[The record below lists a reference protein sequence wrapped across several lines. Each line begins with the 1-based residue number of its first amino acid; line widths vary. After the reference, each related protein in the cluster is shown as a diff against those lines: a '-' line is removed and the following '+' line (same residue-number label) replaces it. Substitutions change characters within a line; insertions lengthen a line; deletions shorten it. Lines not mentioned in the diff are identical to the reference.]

1 MNFFKIIIILI
12 KNLEIFSSKYFFS
25 VVKREKHS
33 DHINALPDVSSF
45 NDKVSIVMQGPIIE
59 KQEFTLET
67 LKLYRKRYPN
77 VKLILSTWD
86 NYEKS
91 LISKFTEIGVEV
103 ILNSMPDYFGI
114 SNVNLQIKSTKAGIF
129 RAKELGFEYCLKTR
143 TDQRI
148 YKHDFILF
156 FMSILSSFKID
167 HKYLKERLITMSMNT
182 FKYRL
187 YGITDMLM
195 FGNIDDMILYWD
207 VKFDNRKFNEVD
219 QGISAYDFSK
229 ARLCEVYFST
239 EFFKKI
245 KFKIDFTIKNYW
257 KSVANFFFVVDAHS
271 IDIFWFKYKRW
282 NERRRYQNNVIKLDE
297 EFYFSDWINSYNK
310 LIQYNDSEEQKL
322 SKLNMK

>member
-1 MNFFKIIIILI
+1 MLIKLLFNFLKIIE
-12 KNLEIFSSKYFFS
+12 KFSSKYFFS
-25 VVKREKHS
+25 LIKREKYS
-33 DHINALPDVSSF
+33 DHINAHPDVVSF

-59 KQEFTLET
+59 KQEFTFET

-86 NYEKS
+86 NYDKS

-129 RAKELGFEYCLKTR
+129 RAKELGFDYCLKTR

-156 FMSILSSFKID
+156 FMSILSSFKLEN
-167 HKYLKERLITMSMNT
+167 KYLKERLITMSMNT

-207 VKFDNRKFNEVD
+207 VKFDNRKINEVD
-219 QGISAYDFSK
+219 LGVSSLDYSK
-229 ARLCEVYFST
+229 ATICEVYFST

-245 KFKIDFTIKNYW
+245 KSKTNFTFKNYW
-257 KSVANFFFVVDAHS
+257 ELMANFFFVVDALS
-271 IDIFWFKYKRW
+271 IDIFWFKYNRLD
-282 NERRRYQNNVIKLDE
+282 ERRRYQNNKRKLDE

-322 SKLNMK
+322 FKLNMK

>member
-1 MNFFKIIIILI
+1 MFIKLLFNSLKIIE
-12 KNLEIFSSKYFFS
+12 KFSSKFFFS
-25 VVKREKHS
+25 VIKREKYS
-33 DHINALPDVSSF
+33 DHINAHPDVGSF
-45 NDKVSIVMQGPIIE
+45 NHKVSIVMQGPIIE
-59 KQEFTLET
+59 KKVFTLET

-77 VKLILSTWD
+77 IKLILSTWD
-86 NYEKS
+86 NYDKS

-103 ILNSMPDYFGI
+103 ILNNMPDYFGI
-114 SNVNLQIKSTKAGIF
+114 SNVNLQIKSTKAGVF

-156 FMSILSSFKID
+156 FISILSSFKLD
-167 HKYLKERLITMSMNT
+167 HKYLKKRLITMSMNT

-245 KFKIDFTIKNYW
+245 KFKTDFTIKNYW
-257 KSVANFFFVVDAHS
+257 KSLANFFFVVDALS
-271 IDIFWFKYKRW
+271 IDVFWFKYNRF
-282 NERRRYQNNVIKLDE
+282 NERRRYQNEKRKLDE

-310 LIQYNDSEEQKL
+310 LIQYNDAEEQKL

>member
-1 MNFFKIIIILI
+1 MLIKLLFNSLKIIE
-12 KNLEIFSSKYFFS
+12 KFSSKYFLS
-25 VVKREKHS
+25 VIKREKYS
-33 DHINALPDVSSF
+33 DHINAHPDVVSF

-67 LKLYRKRYPN
+67 IKLYRKRYPN

-86 NYEKS
+86 NYDKS

-114 SNVNLQIKSTKAGIF
+114 SNVNLQIKSTKVGIF

-156 FMSILSSFKID
+156 FMSILSSFKLE

-187 YGITDMLM
+187 YGVTDMLM
-195 FGNIDDMILYWD
+195 FGNIDDMVLYWD
-207 VKFDNRKFNEVD
+207 VKFDNRKINEVD
-219 QGISAYDFSK
+219 VGISALDFSK

-245 KFKIDFTIKNYW
+245 KFKTDFTIKNYW
-257 KSVANFFFVVDAHS
+257 KSMTNFFFVVDALS
-271 IDIFWFKYKRW
+271 IDIFWFKYVRY
-282 NERRRYQNNVIKLDE
+282 NERRRYQNEKRKLDE
-297 EFYFSDWINSYNK
+297 EFYFSDWMNC
-310 LIQYNDSEEQKL
+310 YNDLSNYTINQEEKIKDK
-322 SKLNMK
+322 SMS

>member
-1 MNFFKIIIILI
+1 MFIKLLFNSLKIIEKL
-12 KNLEIFSSKYFFS
+12 SSKYFFS
-25 VVKREKHS
+25 VIKREKYS
-33 DHINALPDVSSF
+33 YHINAHPDVGTF
-45 NDKVSIVMQGPIIE
+45 NHKVSIVMQGPIIE
-59 KQEFTLET
+59 KKEFTFET

-86 NYEKS
+86 NYDKS

-114 SNVNLQIKSTKAGIF
+114 SNINLQIKSTKAGIF

-219 QGISAYDFSK
+219 QGISVYDFSK

-239 EFFKKI
+239 EFLKKI

-257 KSVANFFFVVDAHS
+257 KSVANFFFVVDTLS
-271 IDIFWFKYKRW
+271 IDIFWFKYNRL
-282 NERRRYQNNVIKLDE
+282 NERRKYQNEKRKSNE
-297 EFYFSDWINSYNK
+297 EFYFSDWMNC
-310 LIQYNDSEEQKL
+310 YNDLSNYSINQEEKNKTKNI
-322 SKLNMK
+322 S

>member
-1 MNFFKIIIILI
+1 MLIKLLFKSIKII
-12 KNLEIFSSKYFFS
+12 EQFSSKYFLS
-25 VVKREKHS
+25 VIKREKYS
-33 DHINALPDVSSF
+33 DYINANPDVGSF
-45 NDKVSIVMQGPIIE
+45 NHKVSIVMQGPIIE

-67 LKLYRKRYPN
+67 IKLYRKRYPN

-86 NYEKS
+86 NYDKS

-114 SNVNLQIKSTKAGIF
+114 SNVNLQIKSTKVGIF

-156 FMSILSSFKID
+156 FMSILSSFKLE

-187 YGITDMLM
+187 YGVTDMLM
-195 FGNIDDMILYWD
+195 FGNIDDMVLYWD
-207 VKFDNRKFNEVD
+207 VKFDNRKINEVD
-219 QGISAYDFSK
+219 VGISALDFSK

-245 KFKIDFTIKNYW
+245 KFKTDFTIKNYW
-257 KSVANFFFVVDAHS
+257 KSMANFFFVVDALS
-271 IDIFWFKYKRW
+271 IDIFWFKYVRH
-282 NERRRYQNNVIKLDE
+282 NERRRYQNEKRKLDE
-297 EFYFSDWINSYNK
+297 EFYFSDWMNC
-310 LIQYNDSEEQKL
+310 YNDLSNYTINQEEKIKDK
-322 SKLNMK
+322 SMS